1 MPHVIDGEAGER
13 HDTAEEE
20 QGAADRNAAPE
31 VPRRFEPPSPLGI
44 RAQQHRHEARHRE
57 AEQPDQDR
65 PMGGVPEHP
74 VIAAMVDV
82 GGHIPVEPEHG
93 DDERDPSDGE
103 REGRPSWLAAQ
114 PPASLREPVE
124 RGEPPAPVGQDDAG
138 RAHQEQRG
146 CDEGDDDLLAGGAP
160 GRRVRRCRRCGAQ
173 QAEDRGRRGHGGAAV
188 PSRAAR
194 RPDLAR
200 PARALRPVAACR
212 RRCVSHRAPPSSRSD
227 ADVDAPR
234 AGSSPTADDVP
245 SFTVKL
251 NGRSAD
257 GERRHLPLW
266 RARGPV
272 GRTWGTSPPACAL
285 HR

>member
-65 PMGGVPEHP
+65 PVGGVPEDA

-146 CDEGDDDLLAGGAP
+146 CDEGDDDLLAGGTT
-160 GRRVRRCRRCGAQ
+160 GRRLRRGRRCGSQ
-173 QAEDRGRRGHGGAAV
+173 QAEGRRPRGHGAAAV
-188 PSRAAR
+188 PRRGVGGLDRARPGRAR
-194 RPDLAR
+194 RPV
-200 PARALRPVAACR
+200 VACSF
-212 RRCVSHRAPPSSRSD
+212 RCVSHRAPR
-227 ADVDAPR
+227 PR
-234 AGSSPTADDVP
+234 RWMRMWT
-245 SFTVKL
+245 
-251 NGRSAD
+251 
-257 GERRHLPLW
+257 LPA
-266 RARGPV
+266 RARH
-272 GRTWGTSPPACAL
+272 RRRMTL
-285 HR
+285 HRSLSW